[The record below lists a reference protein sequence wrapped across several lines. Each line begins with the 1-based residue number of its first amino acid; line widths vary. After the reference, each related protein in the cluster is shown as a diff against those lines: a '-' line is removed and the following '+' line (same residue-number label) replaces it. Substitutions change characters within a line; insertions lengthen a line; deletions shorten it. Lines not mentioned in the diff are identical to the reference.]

1 MRSLG
6 RTIRGVRRGA
16 LRDVKIYMKRE
27 NGPEGNFA
35 SARNTRNDSVGE
47 KLHYFS

>member
-6 RTIRGVRRGA
+6 RAIRGVRRGA
-16 LRDVKIYMKRE
+16 LRDVKIYIKRG
-27 NGPEGNFA
+27 NGGEFC
-35 SARNTRNDSVGE
+35 ARNTRNDSVGE